1 MKKEIYIYGFCMLL
15 LAGCVGKP
23 SENREIRKV
32 NIAEAVSTG
41 EADTVSFV
49 ATTKSAEEVNVSFR
63 IGGPILKMMVKEGD
77 YVAKGALI
85 AVMDSRDYQLQLSAT
100 QAEYD
105 QIKADADRVTAMY
118 NEGTTTAQNYDR
130 ARYGLQQITQ
140 KLNNHRN
147 QLSDT
152 RLTAPVAGYVKEK
165 FHEAGETVGAGMPV
179 VALSTG
185 DRVEVEIN
193 VSARDYARISQ
204 FASFC
209 CGIDVLGNKK
219 LPLELVRTSAMANAT
234 QLYTLRF
241 AIKGSF
247 DRRVVTPGMSAVVYA
262 TLVDKGSPEV
272 CVPSSAV
279 LDKEGKIG
287 VFVYSPE
294 SKTVSRRE
302 ISVKTM
308 NSDGT
313 ATVEGL
319 SAGELV
325 VSAGVRHLVDGQRVE
340 VVKPSS
346 ESNVGDLL

>member
-1 MKKEIYIYGFCMLL
+1 MKRKLCLYGFAVLL
-15 LAGCVGKP
+15 LGGCAGKS
-23 SENREIRKV
+23 SENRVVRKV
-32 NIAEAVSTG
+32 NVAEVVSAG

-49 ATTKSAEEVNVSFR
+49 ATTVAAEEVNVAFR

-85 AVMDSRDYQLQLSAT
+85 ATMDGRDYQLQLAAT

-105 QIKADADRVTAMY
+105 QIKADADRVTAMF

-147 QLSDT
+147 QLADT

-165 FHEAGETVGAGMPV
+165 FHEAGETVGAGMPI
-179 VALSTG
+179 VALSSG
-185 DRVEVEIN
+185 DRVEVEVN
-193 VSARDYARISQ
+193 VSARDYARISR
-204 FASFC
+204 FVAFSC
-209 CGIDVLGNKK
+209 AIDAVGDKRLS
-219 LPLELVRTSAMANAT
+219 LELVRTSAMANAT

-241 AIKGSF
+241 AIKDSY
-247 DRRVVTPGMSAVVYA
+247 DRRVVTPGMSAVIYA
-262 TLVDKGSPEV
+262 ALEGEGSAEV

-279 LDKEGKIG
+279 TNKEGTTA
-287 VFVYSPE
+287 VFVYSPK
-294 SKTVSRRE
+294 SKTVAKRE
-302 ISVKTM
+302 VKVKTM
-308 NSDGT
+308 NADGS

-319 SAGELV
+319 SVGETV
-325 VSAGVRHLVDGQRVE
+325 VSAGASHLADGQRVD